1 MSGVKRY
8 KPLYEQALLRSAER
22 DRLIDQLQEQLAGCS
37 WQMEQM
43 RQLITVQQ
51 EELEEKEAHNRQQ
64 AERIS
69 LQERLL
75 ADQSE
80 KLIQQET
87 LLEQQSERLARQ
99 QEQLDR
105 QTKEL
110 LKLDEIRHELR
121 LLKRQVMGRKSERR
135 HPAEQ
140 DEQGNVIRNPQL
152 SLELAVD
159 AYGICRITDR
169 RQVAEHIRLR
179 KETTP
184 QKRGGRHAFPE
195 GLEEEIIV
203 LDVADKPAGARL
215 LRYEEQR
222 QLACDPLR
230 WYIKVIRRPVY
241 LSTEDGLDFT
251 YLIAPL
257 PAHPIE
263 RCKFDVS
270 ILVILVI
277 QKYLYHLPVW
287 RQQQLFRQYGISIP
301 YSTLVHLVGRVCDVL
316 EPLWHLLL
324 KEITSSR
331 LVHSD
336 ETRYKVLD
344 STKKKGKKSH
354 LGWIWAVMNPVQ
366 RTCCFLY
373 QPGRGKK
380 DIRSVLQGYKGFLM
394 TDGYGAYTK
403 YGRQPGITHQ
413 QCLAHTRRYFVQALE
428 NDAARAGYAL
438 EHFFGPLYGIER
450 SCKDQ
455 QLDYDAI
462 TEKRQ
467 SGSLPILQAF
477 REWLQTELPQTTPR
491 TPIHKAIG
499 YALQH
504 FDGLLHYTADGMLEP
519 DNNCLE
525 GQIRPITLGRNNHL
539 FAGSH
544 RGGQRD
550 AMLYSFMATCKLHG
564 IDPAGWLDDVLRRI
578 GSTPEE
584 NRISLLPQY
593 WKAAAPA
600 IITGN

>member
-1 MSGVKRY
+1 MPVVKRY
-8 KPLYEQALLRSAER
+8 KSLYEQALLRCADQ
-22 DRLIDQLQEQLAGCS
+22 DRLIDKLQERLTACN
-37 WQMEQM
+37 WQMERMQ
-43 RQLITVQQ
+43 QLITDQQ
-51 EELEEKEAHNRQQ
+51 EALEAKEADNRQQ
-64 AERIS
+64 AERIV

-80 KLIQQET
+80 KLTQQST
-87 LLEQQSERLARQ
+87 LLEQQSGRLSRQ

-105 QTKEL
+105 QHKEL
-110 LKLDEIRHELR
+110 VKLEEIRHELR
-121 LLKRQVMGRKSERR
+121 LLKRQVMGRKSEQR
-135 HPAEQ
+135 HRPEQ
-140 DEQGNVIRNPQL
+140 DEQGNAIRDPQL

-169 RQVAEHIRLR
+169 RLVAEHIRIN

-184 QKRGGRHAFPE
+184 KKRGGRHAFPE
-195 GLEEEIIV
+195 GLEEEIV
-203 LDVADKPAGARL
+203 LLDVADKPAGARL

-241 LSTEDGLDFT
+241 LATEDELDFK

-270 ILVILVI
+270 ILVMLVI
-277 QKYLYHLPVW
+277 QKYRYHLPVW
-287 RQQQLFRQYGISIP
+287 RQQQLFKQYGIVLP
-301 YSTLVHLVGRVCDVL
+301 YTTLVHLVSRVCDVL

-344 STKKKGKKSH
+344 NTKKKGKKSH

-380 DIRSVLQGYKGFLM
+380 DIRHVLQGYKGFLM
-394 TDGYGAYTK
+394 TDGYGVYTK

-438 EHFFGPLYGIER
+438 ENFFGPLYGIER

-462 TEKRQ
+462 TQRRQ
-467 SGSLPILQAF
+467 SGSLPLLQDF
-477 REWLQTELPQTTPR
+477 REWLQTELPKTTPR

-504 FDGLLHYTADGMLEP
+504 FDGLLHYTMDGMLEP

-525 GQIRPITLGRNNHL
+525 GQIRPITLGRHNHL

-550 AMLYSFMATCKLHG
+550 AMLYSFMATCKLHQ
-564 IDPAGWLDDVLRRI
+564 IDPAKWLDDVLRRI
-578 GSTPEE
+578 GNTPEE
-584 NRISLLPQY
+584 NRISLLPQN
-593 WKAAAPA
+593 WQPAAPA
-600 IITGN
+600 LTSSH